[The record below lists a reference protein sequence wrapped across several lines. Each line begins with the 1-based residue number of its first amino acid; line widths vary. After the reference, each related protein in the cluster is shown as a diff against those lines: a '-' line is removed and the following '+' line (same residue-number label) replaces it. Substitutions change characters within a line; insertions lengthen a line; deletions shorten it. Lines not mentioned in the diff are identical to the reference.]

1 MNKYIENGE
10 FSAFKDQTD
19 MLFKETNENI
29 DGVKNGVTKLGD
41 QIDGIDKK
49 ATKAS
54 SDAEQNNAMMKEIN
68 FNDMQQKLRKFKED
82 SDTKISEMIIKL
94 KKKVG
99 GAELADVEKRIVE
112 QLDKFLLA
120 GEKAKADR
128 DETKEALSF
137 LEKRI
142 NELYEIFSASQ
153 EQE

>member
-1 MNKYIENGE
+1 MNKYVENGE
-10 FSAFKDQTD
+10 FLGFKDQTD
-19 MLFKETNENI
+19 LLFKETSENI
-29 DGVKNGVTKLGD
+29 QGVKSGVGKLGD

-54 SDAEQNNAMMKEIN
+54 LDAEQNNSMMKEIN

-99 GAELADVEKRIVE
+99 GVELADVEKRIVE

-128 DETKEALSF
+128 D
-137 LEKRI
+137 
-142 NELYEIFSASQ
+142 
-153 EQE
+153 

>member
-1 MNKYIENGE
+1 MG
-10 FSAFKDQTD
+10 
-19 MLFKETNENI
+19 
-29 DGVKNGVTKLGD
+29 KLGD

-54 SDAEQNNAMMKEIN
+54 LDAEQNNSMMKEIN

-99 GAELADVEKRIVE
+99 GVELADVEKRIVE

-128 DETKEALSF
+128 D
-137 LEKRI
+137 
-142 NELYEIFSASQ
+142 
-153 EQE
+153 